1 MLVTDVGGD
10 NLHSQRNLERAGFS
24 RCDPEQ
30 PWGPPGSV
38 YFRKSLEFPLDGLR
52 KPSLGAC
59 ATT

>member
-24 RCDPEQ
+24 RCNPEQ

-52 KPSLGAC
+52 NQA
-59 ATT
+59 